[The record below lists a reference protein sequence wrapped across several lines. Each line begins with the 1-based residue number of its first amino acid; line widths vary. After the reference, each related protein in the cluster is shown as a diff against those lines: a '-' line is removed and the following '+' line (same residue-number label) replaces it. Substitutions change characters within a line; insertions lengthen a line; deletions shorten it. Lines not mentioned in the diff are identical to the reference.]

1 MKRKNLLFYIYQ
13 IYKFIV
19 YMPFLALC
27 TAVLTTI
34 TIVLTLVFGQ
44 KAGTI
49 IGKIWAKLNAYMIP
63 MFIKKTGI
71 ENIKK
76 DTSYIVVAN
85 HQSQVDIFAIYGWLP
100 VDFRW
105 VMKMELRKIPFL
117 GYFCYIA
124 GHIFIDRSNSAS
136 ALESINKAKENIK
149 NGISILFFPEGTR
162 TLTGELLPFKKGAFK
177 FALDTN
183 LPILP
188 ITLIGTMNILPSNTM
203 DLFPG
208 KAKMII
214 HEPID
219 ISSYS
224 EENIQDLMDKVRDIF
239 ETDIKNQTL

>member
-1 MKRKNLLFYIYQ
+1 
-13 IYKFIV
+13 
-19 YMPFLALC
+19 MPFIALS
-27 TAVLTTI
+27 TSVLTTI
-34 TIVLTLVFGQ
+34 SMLLTMIINQ
-44 KAGTI
+44 KSGTI
-49 IGKIWAKLNAYMIP
+49 IGKIWARLNAYMIP
-63 MFIKKTGI
+63 MFIKVSGF

-76 DTSYIVVAN
+76 NTSYIVVAN
-85 HQSQVDIFAIYGWLP
+85 HQSHLDIFVVYGWLP
-100 VDFRW
+100 IDFRW
-105 VMKMELRKIPFL
+105 VMKMELRKVPFL

-124 GHIFIDRSNSAS
+124 GHVFIDRSNSAS
-136 ALESINKAKENIK
+136 ALESINKAKEKIK

-188 ITLIGTMNILPSNTM
+188 VTLIGTMDILPSNTL

-219 ISSYS
+219 ISPYN
-224 EENIQDLMDKVRDIF
+224 EDNMQELMDKVRTIF
-239 ETDIKNQTL
+239 ETDIKNQS

>member
-1 MKRKNLLFYIYQ
+1 MKKKNLLFYIYQ
-13 IYKFIV
+13 IYKFII
-19 YMPFLALC
+19 YMPLLALS

-34 TIVLTLVFGQ
+34 TIVLTMIISQ
-44 KAGTI
+44 KSGTI
-49 IGKIWAKLNAYMIP
+49 IGKIWARFNAYMIP

-85 HQSQVDIFAIYGWLP
+85 HQSQLDIFAIYGWLP
-100 VDFRW
+100 IDFRW
-105 VMKMELRKIPFL
+105 VMKMELRKVPFL

-136 ALESINKAKENIK
+136 ALESINKAKEKIK

-162 TLTGELLPFKKGAFK
+162 TTTRELLPFKKGAFK

-188 ITLIGTMNILPSNTM
+188 VTLIGTMDILPSNTM

-219 ISSYS
+219 ISPYN
-224 EENIQDLMDKVRDIF
+224 EENMQDLMDKVRTIF
-239 ETDIKNQTL
+239 ETTIKNQS